1 VSGNITVAP
10 VTEIMADHGIINNL
24 DIMHKGGIF
33 QENTKIPLSLLK
45 VADALAM
52 GTVIKTQNPKDWL
65 DANIKII
72 CEIANSPYPDLGV
85 YHALIQNSLFPVRSS
100 YFH

>member
-1 VSGNITVAP
+1 
-10 VTEIMADHGIINNL
+10 M
-24 DIMHKGGIF
+24 
-33 QENTKIPLSLLK
+33 K

-52 GTVIKTQNPKDWL
+52 GTVIKTQNPKDWS

-72 CEIANSPYPDLGV
+72 CEIANGPYPDLGV
-85 YHALIQNSLFPVRSS
+85 HRALIQNSLFPVRSI